1 MLQANSSLAEL
12 FRKQFALCKV
22 KPGESAVIV
31 AEPDSIPHYVAAS
44 FAALTS
50 LGAKPFELILPII
63 PDVADVPVVERGV
76 GNCTLLEKLPAVIEM
91 LGKTDIIIDLTVEG
105 LIHSQATEQIL
116 ARGARMLY
124 VREPADALA
133 RLMATADRTR
143 RIARSIELLNGANTM
158 LVTSKAGTNLKVDLE
173 GAAVQGSWGFC
184 DQPGRWA
191 NWGNGFVAAY
201 PTSLKTHGDVVVA
214 PGDILFPFKRYVERP
229 IRFVFKDAFV
239 ETIEG
244 EGMDAELV
252 RDYMSRWNDRNAYG
266 ISHIGWGLHE
276 RALWHAMSL
285 YGREEIH
292 GVDGR
297 AFEGNFLFSTGPN
310 RAAGRLTAC
319 HLDIPIRNCSIT
331 LDNQQILVE
340 GAIVEPSIM
349 HVV

>member
-1 MLQANSSLAEL
+1 MLQANSSLAALFAKEL
-12 FRKQFALCKV
+12 AWCKV
-22 KPGESAVIV
+22 KPGESAAIV

-44 FAALTS
+44 FAALTGV
-50 LGAKPFELILPII
+50 GANAFEVILPVV
-63 PDVADVPVVERGV
+63 PNEADDPVVERGV
-76 GNCTLLEKLPAVIEM
+76 GNCSLLEKLPAIVEM

-105 LIHSQATEQIL
+105 LIHSRATEQIL
-116 ARGARMLY
+116 AKGARMLY

-133 RLMATADRTR
+133 RLLPTRDRTR
-143 RIARSIELLNGANTM
+143 RIARSIDLLSDAKTM
-158 LVTSKAGTNLKVDLE
+158 LISSKAGTNLRVDLT

-201 PTSLKTHGDVVVA
+201 PTSLNTNGDVVVA

-229 IRFVFKDAFV
+229 IRFRFKDAFV
-239 ETIEG
+239 EEIEG

-252 RDYMSRWNDRNAYG
+252 RDYMCRWNDRNAYG

-285 YGREEIH
+285 YGKEEIH

-310 RAAGRLTAC
+310 RAAGRVTAC
-319 HLDIPIRNCSIT
+319 HLDIPVRNCSIT
-331 LDNQQILVE
+331 LDNRPILAE
-340 GAIVEPSIM
+340 GKIVEPTII
-349 HVV
+349 HAA